1 MIVGE
6 REIITQVRN
15 AFETSR
21 ANGLTGDFI
30 RLLIKKVI
38 ETAKKVYTETNIS
51 KKPISVVFFGL
62 SEIKEFEYF
71 FRIKVSDCGCWT
83 NQFYNVQI
91 P

>member
-21 ANGLTGDFI
+21 ANGLTGDFM

-51 KKPISVVFFGL
+51 KKPISVVSL
-62 SEIKEFEYF
+62 AY
-71 FRIKVSDCGCWT
+71 
-83 NQFYNVQI
+83 Q
-91 P
+91 